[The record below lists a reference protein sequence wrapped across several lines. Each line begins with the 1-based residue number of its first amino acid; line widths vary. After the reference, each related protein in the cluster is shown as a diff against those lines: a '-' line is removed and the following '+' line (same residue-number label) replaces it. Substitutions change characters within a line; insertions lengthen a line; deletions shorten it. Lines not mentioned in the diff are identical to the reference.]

1 MAGGAS
7 SEEDELITAINVTP
21 LVDIVLVLLIVLMVT
36 SSYLVNKAINVDLPK
51 AATGETTAPTMSI
64 SIDLEGK
71 IYLDGATI
79 DEEHLQRRVR
89 AAYSRDPEVKA
100 VISADGRVKHAQ
112 VVTVIDILRREKVT
126 KFAINTSP
134 LEDAAGAK
142 SPSP

>member
-7 SEEDELITAINVTP
+7 DGDDDLITAINVTP

-64 SIDLEGK
+64 SLDVDGNL
-71 IYLDGATI
+71 YLDGNKT
-79 DEEHLQRRVR
+79 DEAKLQQRVK
-89 AAYSRDPEVKA
+89 AAYSKDPDVKA
-100 VISADGRVKHAQ
+100 VISADGRVQHAQ
-112 VVTVIDILRREKVT
+112 VVTIIDILRREKVT

-134 LEDAAGAK
+134 IDLDSTK
-142 SPSP
+142 